1 MGWDSEA
8 QWFWTCTN
16 VNQFGYIRPNG
27 AYVQGFGAMAG
38 QAKGILVLPTSI
50 PSVSTLPLGTTTQ
63 GTASTPVSFNL
74 NGSNL
79 FGDITIAAPS
89 GVEVSLSA
97 GSGYTNSLAVPRSST
112 SGELNQT
119 QIFARITSGAPQG
132 AITGVNL
139 TLTALGAD
147 AVDISLTGQVDPAPT
162 PPEMDVLNGVTS
174 IADGGMDP
182 QGIVTVSAS
191 QMITYTIQNSGS
203 QDLNLTG
210 TPLVSLANAN
220 NVQNLSV
227 SIAPST
233 PIAGMSSD
241 AFEVSYEAIVNGVFS
256 FTISID
262 NNDSNENPYNWTVSG
277 TAQALPPPEMD
288 VLNGASAIAS
298 GGTDA
303 QGPQLPLMT
312 HTITYTIENNGG
324 ANLLLNGTPIV
335 VVTPGTNIVS
345 AVVNVMPASS
355 IAMAASVTF
364 DLAYEVGGTGAF
376 DISISIANNDPDENP
391 YTWSVTGTVMVT
403 PPEMDVTRG
412 ANPVADGGTDTLPT
426 QQIGNISV
434 TYTITNSGGSA
445 LSVGTAIVSGETNCA
460 VAISAQPSSIVAVA
474 GMSTLELVVTPA
486 AAGAYSF
493 AVSIP
498 NNDSNE
504 DPYDISVNGNVTAPP
519 NNNDDGDGGDDDEG
533 GCSTSDSGQDGLL
546 ALLALLGSAAVATRL
561 FRSRAHA

>member
-1 MGWDSEA
+1 MGCTGIAQDPTTGTIYLAVRNSPSTGINDISLATVDRVSGVVTKIGHFTTTGMEAASGIQFNSAGQLYAVSGEVGSGSPNPTSLFTVNKATGASVLVKALATGDMGETIGFDPTNTAVMYHWSGSTTQVYETVNLTTGAQTPVPTTGVPASVTILCMGWDSEA

-312 HTITYTIENNGG
+312 
-324 ANLLLNGTPIV
+324 PW
-335 VVTPGTNIVS
+335 
-345 AVVNVMPASS
+345 S
-355 IAMAASVTF
+355 I
-364 DLAYEVGGTGAF
+364 G
-376 DISISIANNDPDENP
+376 
-391 YTWSVTGTVMVT
+391 
-403 PPEMDVTRG
+403 
-412 ANPVADGGTDTLPT
+412 
-426 QQIGNISV
+426 
-434 TYTITNSGGSA
+434 
-445 LSVGTAIVSGETNCA
+445 
-460 VAISAQPSSIVAVA
+460 
-474 GMSTLELVVTPA
+474 
-486 AAGAYSF
+486 
-493 AVSIP
+493 
-498 NNDSNE
+498 
-504 DPYDISVNGNVTAPP
+504 
-519 NNNDDGDGGDDDEG
+519 
-533 GCSTSDSGQDGLL
+533 
-546 ALLALLGSAAVATRL
+546 
-561 FRSRAHA
+561 

>member
-1 MGWDSEA
+1 
-8 QWFWTCTN
+8 
-16 VNQFGYIRPNG
+16 
-27 AYVQGFGAMAG
+27 
-38 QAKGILVLPTSI
+38 
-50 PSVSTLPLGTTTQ
+50 
-63 GTASTPVSFNL
+63 
-74 NGSNL
+74 
-79 FGDITIAAPS
+79 
-89 GVEVSLSA
+89 
-97 GSGYTNSLAVPRSST
+97 
-112 SGELNQT
+112 
-119 QIFARITSGAPQG
+119 
-132 AITGVNL
+132 
-139 TLTALGAD
+139 
-147 AVDISLTGQVDPAPT
+147 
-162 PPEMDVLNGVTS
+162 
-174 IADGGMDP
+174 
-182 QGIVTVSAS
+182 
-191 QMITYTIQNSGS
+191 
-203 QDLNLTG
+203 
-210 TPLVSLANAN
+210 
-220 NVQNLSV
+220 
-227 SIAPST
+227 
-233 PIAGMSSD
+233 
-241 AFEVSYEAIVNGVFS
+241 
-256 FTISID
+256 
-262 NNDSNENPYNWTVSG
+262 
-277 TAQALPPPEMD
+277 
-288 VLNGASAIAS
+288 
-298 GGTDA
+298 
-303 QGPQLPLMT
+303 
-312 HTITYTIENNGG
+312 
-324 ANLLLNGTPIV
+324 
-335 VVTPGTNIVS
+335 
-345 AVVNVMPASS
+345 MPASS